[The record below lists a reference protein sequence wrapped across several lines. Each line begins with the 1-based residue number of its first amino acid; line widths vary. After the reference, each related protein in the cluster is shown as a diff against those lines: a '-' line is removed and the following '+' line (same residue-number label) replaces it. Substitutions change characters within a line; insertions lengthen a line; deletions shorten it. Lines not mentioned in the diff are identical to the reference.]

1 MEGGW
6 YFGSCLD
13 GERWF
18 AELDGC
24 LGFGLLVVMAK
35 LMVVAVAD

>member
-1 MEGGW
+1 MEGGCE
-6 YFGSCLD
+6 FASRLD

-18 AELDGC
+18 AKLDGC

-35 LMVVAVAD
+35 LMVVAD